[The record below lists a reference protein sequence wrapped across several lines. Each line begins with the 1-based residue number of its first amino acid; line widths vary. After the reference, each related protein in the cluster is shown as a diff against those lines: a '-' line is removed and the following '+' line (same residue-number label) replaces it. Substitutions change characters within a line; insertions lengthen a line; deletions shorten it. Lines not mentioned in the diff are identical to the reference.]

1 MYTCTVCKKS
11 FKYPS
16 FGPCDEQIGNHTV
29 EQKTYV
35 HGGSS
40 NIQNIRDRRKYSPVV
55 FLRADTEA
63 ITPTG
68 QIVHTSPLVVE
79 FSDAKYTTGNPEE
92 QYYLENVGAKQ
103 FPIFW
108 GEEGEKVWR
117 ENQLSPTQQAEI
129 QRAELA
135 DLTRKIKESNDLLAQ
150 TRNRQKVTA

>member
-1 MYTCTVCKKS
+1 MYTCTVCKKD
-11 FKYPS
+11 FDYPD
-16 FGPCDEQIGNHTV
+16 FDCTKQIGKHTV
-29 EQKTYV
+29 EAKTYV

-40 NIQNIRDRRKYSPVV
+40 NIQNIRDRRRFSPTV
-55 FLRADTEA
+55 FLRADTQA

-68 QIVHTSPLVVE
+68 QIVHTDPLVVE
-79 FSDAKYTTGNPEE
+79 FTDAKYTTGNPEE
-92 QYYLENVGAKQ
+92 QYWLETVASKK
-103 FPIFW
+103 FPIYW

-135 DLTRKIKESNDLLAQ
+135 DLTRKIKESNDLLSQ